1 MIALYEELFL
11 LTLTER
17 KSGSVI
23 LSKSDSLPYTLAGAT
38 LLELIFSNKIQ
49 LENKSKVVLLDATPL
64 GNSFLDNVLE
74 KIAAS
79 EKPKKL
85 AFWIENLGAKSK
97 KQQKELIAH
106 LAQEGILTIDEKRYL
121 WVIPYAEYNEKD
133 ASAKYL
139 IKNHLRDI
147 VLAGAKPD
155 QRGTALLSLINACG
169 LLKHIFTV
177 DELKVAALRVE
188 ELVQDEAVGQAVI
201 EVIENVSMT
210 IIAVM
215 AATS

>member
-1 MIALYEELFL
+1 MITLYEELFL

-23 LSKSDSLPYTLAGAT
+23 LSKSDSLPFTLAGAAM
-38 LLELIFSNKIQ
+38 LELIFNQRIRLESINKVA
-49 LENKSKVVLLDATPL
+49 LVDATPL
-64 GNSFLDNVLE
+64 GNLYLDDILE
-74 KIAAS
+74 KIATS
-79 EKPKKL
+79 EKLKKL
-85 AFWIENLGAKSK
+85 TFWIERLGLKGK

-106 LAQEGILTIDEKRYL
+106 LAKEGILTIDEKRYL
-121 WVIPYAEYNEKD
+121 WVIPYAEYSEKD
-133 ASAKYL
+133 ASAKYF
-139 IKNHLRDI
+139 IKNHLREI
-147 VLAGAKPD
+147 VLAGGEPD
-155 QRGTALLSLINACG
+155 QRSIALLSLINACG

-188 ELVQDEAVGQAVI
+188 ELVKDEVVGQAI
-201 EVIENVSMT
+201 LEVIDNVSMA